1 MDKRFINKLS
11 NGSVYPVSKDY
22 TGIEHIPSVKTVR
35 HFFDHSI
42 MHQSEA
48 VYPIDPAL
56 RYVGEVVE
64 DE

>member
-1 MDKRFINKLS
+1 MPTIKLS
-11 NGSVYPVSKDY
+11 NGSVYPVSDDFQ
-22 TGIEHIPSVKTVR
+22 GIEPIKSVRQVR
-35 HFFDHSI
+35 HFFDHST